1 MYEKVTPPPI
11 CKVIKMEDFAKTL
24 AFEIKKDIADRYF
37 GSRKIIEEDSN
48 AYQKK
53 VIASAVTL
61 ETKIGFD
68 LLRIYALL
76 QKDDLIHRFYAL
88 THLGDVLFF
97 DSYVT
102 ASPTIRK
109 RLLENQKVRG
119 FFRKSRFKNMFF
131 DIYDSLL
138 KHVED
143 YRARLASLIEEHDVI
158 EEEIKLFYQKNDISG
173 IMLLLRSLDG
183 DASTSGTMAGGINA
197 SSISMEKKM
206 RLRAPDSVEKMLP
219 ILPAIPS
226 PSSIRD
232 ELNALIEEATALQP
246 DFDLA
251 KL

>member
-1 MYEKVTPPPI
+1 
-11 CKVIKMEDFAKTL
+11 MEDFAKTL

-76 QKDDLIHRFYAL
+76 QEDELIHRFYAL

-109 RLLENQKVRG
+109 RLFEKQKIRG

-173 IMLLLRSLDG
+173 IMLFLRSLDG

-197 SSISMEKKM
+197 SNSISMENKM
-206 RLRAPDSVEKMLP
+206 RLRAPESVEKMLP
-219 ILPAIPS
+219 SLPAIPS

-232 ELNALIEEATALQP
+232 ELNALIEEAIALQP